1 MVLLLRTIVL
11 LAFATPAL
19 AALEQGT
26 NDEDRLIGTSGADT
40 LRVWAGRITSSVAQ
54 ARTS

>member
-40 LRVWAGRITSSVAQ
+40 LRVWAARITSSVAQ